1 MRRRAG
7 VGPAG
12 ASLHK
17 EGHRHMKAIFATA
30 LLVPALAL
38 TSIPA
43 DAKGCIKGAIVGG
56 IAGHYANHHGL
67 IGAATGC
74 LVGRHL
80 AKKHQQELREQQQHQ
95 QDQHDDQWQ
104 HDDGQNQVQSH

>member
-1 MRRRAG
+1 
-7 VGPAG
+7 
-12 ASLHK
+12 
-17 EGHRHMKAIFATA
+17 MKTIFATA

-74 LVGRHL
+74 LVGRHM
-80 AKKHQQELREQQQHQ
+80 AKKHEQELREQQQHQ
-95 QDQHDDQWQ
+95 QDNQWQHDDHWQ

>member
-1 MRRRAG
+1 MKRGFGVRPGLQNGGRR
-7 VGPAG
+7 
-12 ASLHK
+12 S
-17 EGHRHMKAIFATA
+17 MKAIFAGAA
-30 LLVPALAL
+30 LVSVLALA
-38 TSIPA
+38 SIPA

-80 AKKHQQELREQQQHQ
+80 AKKHEQEQQ
-95 QDQHDDQWQ
+95 
-104 HDDGQNQVQSH
+104 NQPTVQTH

>member
-1 MRRRAG
+1 
-7 VGPAG
+7 
-12 ASLHK
+12 
-17 EGHRHMKAIFATA
+17 MKAILLSA

-56 IAGHYANHHGL
+56 IAGHYAHHHGL

-74 LVGRHL
+74 IVGRHL
-80 AKKHQQELREQQQHQ
+80 AKKHQQELRQQEQEHHDQQEQ
-95 QDQHDDQWQ
+95 GATTD
-104 HDDGQNQVQSH
+104 QSH

>member
-1 MRRRAG
+1 
-7 VGPAG
+7 
-12 ASLHK
+12 
-17 EGHRHMKAIFATA
+17 MKAIFATA

-38 TSIPA
+38 TSMPA

-74 LVGRHL
+74 FVGRHL
-80 AKKHQQELREQQQHQ
+80 AKKHQQELLEQQQHQ

-104 HDDGQNQVQSH
+104 HDDHWQHDDGQNQVQSH

>member
-1 MRRRAG
+1 
-7 VGPAG
+7 
-12 ASLHK
+12 
-17 EGHRHMKAIFATA
+17 MKAIFATA

-74 LVGRHL
+74 LVGHHL
-80 AKKHQQELREQQQHQ
+80 AKKHQQELREQQQHP
-95 QDQHDDQWQ
+95 QDHDDQWQ
-104 HDDGQNQVQSH
+104 HDDGQTQVQSH